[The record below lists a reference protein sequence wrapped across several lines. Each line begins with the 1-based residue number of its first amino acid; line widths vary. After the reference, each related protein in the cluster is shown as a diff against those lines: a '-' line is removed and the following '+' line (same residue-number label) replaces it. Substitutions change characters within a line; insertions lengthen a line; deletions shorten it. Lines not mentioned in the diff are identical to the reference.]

1 MGLILCLETAT
12 KVCSLSLVKD
22 GVEIATINHF
32 SDSYSHAERLNG
44 LLLDL
49 LAQNNIKLN
58 DLDAVAVSEGP
69 GSYTGLRIGTSTAKG
84 LCYALEIPLIAINSL
99 KALAAQKRG
108 QGTLICPMFDARR
121 MEVYSAIFDSDM
133 NELEATRAV
142 IIDEESYQ
150 HFLSNQP
157 VCFIGPGAEKCQ
169 DALQHSNAKF
179 DLNANVSAKGMN
191 AFAHAKF
198 EQKDFVDLAYFEPF
212 YLKDFIAGT
221 PKKIF

>member
-12 KVCSLSLVKD
+12 KVCSLSLARD
-22 GVEIATINHF
+22 GVEVATINHF
-32 SDSYSHAERLNG
+32 SENYSHSERLNG

-49 LAQNNIKLN
+49 LKQTNISLN
-58 DLDAVAVSEGP
+58 DLDAVAISEGP

-84 LCYALEIPLIAINSL
+84 LCYALDIPLIAINSL
-99 KALAAQKRG
+99 KALAFEKSQ

-121 MEVYSAIFDSDM
+121 MEVYSAIFDADM
-133 NELEATRAV
+133 NELETTRAV
-142 IIDEESYQ
+142 VIDEISYQ
-150 HFLSNQP
+150 NFLAEHP

-169 DALQHSNAKF
+169 DALQHKNASF
-179 DLNANVSAKGMN
+179 DLTIKVSAKGMN
-191 AFAHAKF
+191 TFAHENF